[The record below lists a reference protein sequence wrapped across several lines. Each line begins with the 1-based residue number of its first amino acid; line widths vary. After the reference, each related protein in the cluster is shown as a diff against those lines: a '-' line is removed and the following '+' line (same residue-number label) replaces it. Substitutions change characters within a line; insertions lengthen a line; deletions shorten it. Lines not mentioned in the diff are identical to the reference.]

1 MGRPYETWFVPWHK
15 LLERARRRLPIKQIL
30 IAFVASTVLLAL
42 EDALARQCR
51 NLLWSGILPLAALLS
66 SVGLLAAGALPLQAP
81 YVLLCAVLNGA
92 LWSLWIAGRRKH
104 SRAVAAEKRAESE
117 K

>member
-1 MGRPYETWFVPWHK
+1 M
-15 LLERARRRLPIKQIL
+15 KQIL
-30 IAFVASTVLLAL
+30 IAFVAATVLLAL

-81 YVLLCAVLNGA
+81 
-92 LWSLWIAGRRKH
+92 
-104 SRAVAAEKRAESE
+104 
-117 K
+117 

>member
-1 MGRPYETWFVPWHK
+1 M
-15 LLERARRRLPIKQIL
+15 KQIL
-30 IAFVASTVLLAL
+30 IAFVAATVLLAL

-81 YVLLCAVLNGA
+81 CRCRRRMYCCARCSTARSGVFGLPAEESTAGLWRQKSARKVKNKYFQSLRCVL
-92 LWSLWIAGRRKH
+92 
-104 SRAVAAEKRAESE
+104 
-117 K
+117 

>member
-1 MGRPYETWFVPWHK
+1 M
-15 LLERARRRLPIKQIL
+15 KQIL
-30 IAFVASTVLLAL
+30 IAFVAATVLLAL

-104 SRAVAAEKRAESE
+104 TAGLWRQKSARKVKNKYFQSLRCVL
-117 K
+117 

>member
-1 MGRPYETWFVPWHK
+1 M
-15 LLERARRRLPIKQIL
+15 KQIL
-30 IAFVASTVLLAL
+30 IAFVAATVLLAL
-42 EDALARQCR
+42 EDALASPCR
-51 NLLWSGILPLAALLS
+51 HMLWSGILPLAALLS
-66 SVGLLAAGALPLQAP
+66 RVGLIEAGALPLQAP
-81 YVLLCAVLNGA
+81 SVLLCAVLNGA

>member
-1 MGRPYETWFVPWHK
+1 M
-15 LLERARRRLPIKQIL
+15 KQIL
-30 IAFVASTVLLAL
+30 IAFVAATVLLAL

-66 SVGLLAAGALPLQAP
+66 SVGLQAP
-81 YVLLCAVLNGA
+81 SVLLCAVLNGA

>member
-1 MGRPYETWFVPWHK
+1 M
-15 LLERARRRLPIKQIL
+15 KQIL
-30 IAFVASTVLLAL
+30 IAFVAATVLLAL

-81 YVLLCAVLNGA
+81 YVLFVRGA
-92 LWSLWIAGRRKH
+92 QRRALESLDCRPKKAQPGCGGRKARGK
-104 SRAVAAEKRAESE
+104 
-117 K
+117 

>member
-1 MGRPYETWFVPWHK
+1 MGRPYETWFVPWQK
-15 LLERARRRLPIKQIL
+15 LL
-30 IAFVASTVLLAL
+30 IAFVAAAVLLAL

-66 SVGLLAAGALPLQAP
+66 SVGLLAVGALPLQAP
-81 YVLLCAVLNGA
+81 SVLLCVVLNGA

-104 SRAVAAEKRAESE
+104 SRAVAAEKHTESE

>member
-1 MGRPYETWFVPWHK
+1 M
-15 LLERARRRLPIKQIL
+15 KQIL
-30 IAFVASTVLLAL
+30 IAFVAATVLLAL

-51 NLLWSGILPLAALLS
+51 NLLWSGI
-66 SVGLLAAGALPLQAP
+66 LPLQAP

>member
-1 MGRPYETWFVPWHK
+1 M
-15 LLERARRRLPIKQIL
+15 KQIL
-30 IAFVASTVLLAL
+30 IAFVAATGLLAL